1 MNKRYCPQCGKENLN
16 NSNFCSVCGADLR
29 EETTGNAYNQPSQ
42 QPTYPEQNNQYNQ
55 SQDYYEELVYLR
67 RKSPALQIVSIA
79 LSVGLVLPMAI
90 YLAIYGYWVGT
101 VHGIW
106 QPFVLGMILIS
117 FELIVEPISI
127 IFGFMRLT
135 RLNNCANKPILYCP
149 TKNTFYFPRGN
160 NPLEIY
166 GKNIVCF
173 STWGYLRV
181 IYYDYD
187 GQKTT
192 YIGWPSVD
200 VMPILNQK
208 LEESKASII

>member
-16 NSNFCSVCGADLR
+16 NSNFCSVCGVDLR
-29 EETTGNAYNQPSQ
+29 EEATDNTFNQPSP
-42 QPTYPEQNNQYNQ
+42 QPTYPEQNNQYDQ

-67 RKSPALQIVSIA
+67 RKSPAPQIVSIV
-79 LSVGLVLPMAI
+79 LSVGLVIPMAV
-90 YLAIYGYWVGT
+90 YLMIYGYWLGVAHDT
-101 VHGIW
+101 W
-106 QPFVLGMILIS
+106 SFFVFGSVLLS
-117 FELIVEPISI
+117 VELIMEPLTV
-127 IFGFMRLT
+127 IFGFL
-135 RLNNCANKPILYCP
+135 RLNRLNACAEKPILYCP
-149 TKNTFYFPRGN
+149 TKNTFYFPRN
-160 NPLEIY
+160 NQPLEIY

-192 YIGWPSVD
+192 YIGWPSAD